1 MQPLKARWVWLQQG
15 FLQSL
20 CLSLLLFFF
29 WGAAEHNSIATANRT
44 NIWTWWKNCILFD
57 RPWMLSGGQLKR
69 TMLDQVVLLTYKC
82 CWKKDAVQQ
91 FHHKIRKGR
100 SKRGRFSTLLRF
112 EHVWKRDLFHIF
124 TTSFRCVLK
133 SCRRWWVSWIPGRL
147 TSLFSLREDFVCDL
161 GLSKGPRANGL
172 GG

>member
-1 MQPLKARWVWLQQG
+1 
-15 FLQSL
+15 
-20 CLSLLLFFF
+20 
-29 WGAAEHNSIATANRT
+29 
-44 NIWTWWKNCILFD
+44 
-57 RPWMLSGGQLKR
+57 
-69 TMLDQVVLLTYKC
+69 MLDQVVLLTYRC

-133 SCRRWWVSWIPGRL
+133 SCRRWWKGLMDSRTPDITVLAEGGLRLRLGTGQRAPGKWFGWL
-147 TSLFSLREDFVCDL
+147 TMVNWFTW
-161 GLSKGPRANGL
+161 
-172 GG
+172 